1 MKKLIALLAAA
12 ACTIATS
19 GIAATYSTEATM
31 TRQKEKGRY
40 LVEVRVLELVERDGQ
55 ITERLVARPRI
66 DSAPGVPASLYQGLQ
81 PSHPNYEKEE
91 NVTVDVSWP
100 EVGTTDFATCAITVK
115 LGDKVV
121 SKTRMKVTVEEK

>member
-1 MKKLIALLAAA
+1 MKKLIALLAGS
-12 ACTIATS
+12 ACVIATTS
-19 GIAATYSTEATM
+19 TTIAATYSTEATM
-31 TRQKEKGRY
+31 TRQKENGRY

-100 EVGTTDFATCAITVK
+100 EVGT
-115 LGDKVV
+115 
-121 SKTRMKVTVEEK
+121 